1 MQITKHEVE
10 HVARLARLELTEA
23 EKEEFSRQLSS
34 ILSYMEKLNTYDT
47 EGVEPTATVLGEV
60 NVFREDEVRPSLPV
74 DRALANAPEQAD
86 GCFVVPK
93 IIEERQA

>member
-1 MQITKHEVE
+1 MQISKTEVE
-10 HVARLARLELTEA
+10 KVAKLARLELTEA

-34 ILSYMEKLNTYDT
+34 ILTYMEKLNTYDT

-74 DRALANAPEQAD
+74 DRALANAPEQSD